1 MSGPVAEAWTPEA
14 KRIVAAVAIGSA
26 LFSMGFGL
34 TVVSMANR
42 VNDIGDQAIYL
53 GLLGL
58 AEFTPVFLLAL
69 VTGSVSD
76 RHDRRRIVVLAM
88 GGGALVMAALAVV
101 SAGADRSLW
110 PYFVAAVAL
119 GACRAF
125 IAPSYRPLIP
135 AAVSPA
141 ALPRALTFD
150 AGSWQVAFALGPL
163 LFFVYGIAPSWAFL
177 LGALLVVGG
186 MVSTM
191 LVPAWVGRA
200 HLGTTPAGRP
210 SLHDALAGVRVIRSN
225 PVLLGAVSLD
235 LAAVL
240 FGGAVALLPRLS
252 TNVLD
257 LNAFQQGV
265 LRSAGGV
272 GAVTMA
278 LLLAWKP
285 VTRRVGVVLLGSVAC
300 FGLFTIVLGLSN
312 GLLAAGLAHAAIL
325 ASDSVSVFIRS
336 AIVPSVTPDDQRG
349 RVSAVENVF
358 IGASNE
364 LGAFESGVA
373 AQLLGTRGGIVSG
386 GILTLVVVA
395 CFARAFPSLRRL
407 DRFEDAKALS
417 GTGGR

>member
-1 MSGPVAEAWTPEA
+1 MSGPATEAWTPEA

-58 AEFTPVFLLAL
+58 AEFAPVFLLAL

-88 GGGALVMAALAVV
+88 GGGAIVMAALAAVA
-101 SAGADRSLW
+101 AGDDRSLW
-110 PYFVAAVAL
+110 PYYVAAVAL

-125 IAPSYRPLIP
+125 IAPAYRPLIP
-135 AAVSPA
+135 AAVPPA

-163 LFFVYGIAPSWAFL
+163 LFFVYGIAPSWAFV
-177 LGALLVVGG
+177 LGAVLVVGG
-186 MVSTM
+186 MVSTA

-200 HLGTTPAGRP
+200 HLGAERTGRP

-278 LLLAWKP
+278 LLLAWRP
-285 VTRRVGVVLLGSVAC
+285 VTRRVGAVLLGSVAC
-300 FGLFTIVLGLSN
+300 FGLFTIGLGVSN
-312 GLLAAGLAHAAIL
+312 GLLAAGFAHAAIL

-336 AIVPSVTPDDQRG
+336 AIVPSVTPEDQRG